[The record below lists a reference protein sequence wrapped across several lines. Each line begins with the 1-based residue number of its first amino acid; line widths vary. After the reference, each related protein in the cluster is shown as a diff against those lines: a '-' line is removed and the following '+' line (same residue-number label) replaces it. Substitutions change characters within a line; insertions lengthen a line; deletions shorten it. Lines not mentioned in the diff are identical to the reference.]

1 MVIIANVNK
10 IVALTEKEVAVF
22 NTLTPKDRL
31 YIVTEANALIPIA
44 LFNILAGLKSKPE
57 IVSLPVG
64 ADSHAEAFLY
74 GIIAAGVKS
83 SEEIKI
89 LADMELSFP
98 SMDNIKWVTSL
109 TGGKTVVKK
118 TKPSAGKIVDV
129 PEVKNTTSNTQ
140 SASDAPVKRTRKPK
154 AEDEATGGGTL
165 YKKLIKYPGLKDMDS
180 LLREKE
186 TDILYCIQ
194 NASDSEI
201 GLKFLLETKLGLKDG
216 DTIWA
221 AIHDDY
227 ENLKKLIG

>member
-31 YIVTEANALIPIA
+31 YIVTEANALIPIT

-98 SMDNIKWVTSL
+98 SMPNIKWATSL

-118 TKPSAGKIVDV
+118 AKPSSEKPVIV

-180 LLREKE
+180 LLKEKE